1 MLLHYIE
8 KHNYLPPASFIEALH
23 RAKAALSEDECYER
37 IAAHL
42 YKLENAPTL
51 QDILVPFYSVKVFWR
66 LSDFRDLT
74 AFCKFMGSHRF
85 THFTVDDIGYFV
97 QTECEKPDQLLHEL
111 VAQYQPWKPTP
122 FQCRFKLLYVGGD
135 EQVYS
140 YPVIKKPPNKVTSLW
155 RWLRGPYWR
164 SQLSTGR

>member
-1 MLLHYIE
+1 M
-8 KHNYLPPASFIEALH
+8 H

-51 QDILVPFYSVKVFWR
+51 QDILVPFYSVKVFWK

-74 AFCKFMGSHRF
+74 AFCKFMGSGSGRF
-85 THFTVDDIGYFV
+85 NHFAVDDIGYFV
-97 QTECEKPDQLLHEL
+97 QTECEKPDQLLREL
-111 VAQYQPWKPTP
+111 VAQLQPWKPAP

-140 YPVIKKPPNKVTSLW
+140 NPVIEKPPNKGTSLW
-155 RWLRGPYWR
+155 RWLRDR
-164 SQLSTGR
+164 TSARN